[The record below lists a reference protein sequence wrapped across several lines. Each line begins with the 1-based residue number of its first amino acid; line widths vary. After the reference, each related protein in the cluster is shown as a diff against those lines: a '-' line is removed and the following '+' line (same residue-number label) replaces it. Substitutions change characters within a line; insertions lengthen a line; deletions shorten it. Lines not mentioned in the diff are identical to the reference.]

1 MSADLVVYSNGQ
13 KVAEIAQLVE
23 QRIRNAKVGGS
34 IPLFGTN
41 SIFALVRESLP
52 CNILS
57 IRLVG
62 RYRAITNPPVCCFGD
77 VK

>member
-1 MSADLVVYSNGQ
+1 MMLVYLILYANGR

-41 SIFALVRESLP
+41 VIWAFLP
-52 CNILS
+52 TVLA
-57 IRLVG
+57 V
-62 RYRAITNPPVCCFGD
+62 
-77 VK
+77 